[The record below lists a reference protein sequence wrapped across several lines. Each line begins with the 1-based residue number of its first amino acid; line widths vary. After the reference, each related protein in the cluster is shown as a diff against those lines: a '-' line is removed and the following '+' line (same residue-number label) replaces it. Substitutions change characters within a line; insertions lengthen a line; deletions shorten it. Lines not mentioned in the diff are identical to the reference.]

1 MPPPVP
7 AAEGQPAPVSAA
19 QFSELEHF
27 VDGFSLMTYDHNG
40 YGSPGPNA
48 PLPWVQANLEQLK
61 PSKVSSAHQKIFT
74 AEDYIGKR
82 QTHP

>member
-1 MPPPVP
+1 MKELILAMPPPVP

-19 QFSELEHF
+19 QFSELEQF

-61 PSKVSSAHQKIFT
+61 PLRSALLTRRSHC
-74 AEDYIGKR
+74 
-82 QTHP
+82 